1 MESWDNVASVST
13 GFRTTLA
20 LKTDGT
26 ILVTGANDMGQCNF
40 LICRQ
45 GDRVIN
51 ELFDE
56 IKVLGAEYNNDEAPT
71 KLG

>member
-1 MESWDNVASVST
+1 
-13 GFRTTLA
+13 